1 MMEAKQ
7 IFDLYDTNSDGKI
20 DRGELQAYFQKIG
33 IPLSE
38 KEIDDMISVADGNR
52 NGFVEFE
59 EFVKLFQ

>member
-7 IFDLYDTNSDGKI
+7 IFDLCDTNSDGKI
-20 DRGELQAYFQKIG
+20 DRGELKAYFQKIG